1 MEELVKGYTNWY
13 KFDGRSTRAEY
24 WGVFFINTLIGFVCG
39 FLQLD
44 VLFSLF
50 SIAALPIGIGL
61 GIRRMHDAGVSGW
74 WLLVPFANFVYAVID
89 SEAKTNKWGPSSKNK
104 SAIESEDII
113 LNHKEPSF
121 VESSELNTSKN
132 ELLESSSSIQS
143 MEKKISELET
153 VIAQKK
159 DILEA
164 ENEMEV
170 RKIEL
175 RKKIAKLEEGLK
187 NYE

>member
-1 MEELVKGYTNWY
+1 MEELAKGYTNWY
-13 KFDGRSTRAEY
+13 KFDGRSTRTEY
-24 WGVFFINTLIGFVCG
+24 WGVSFINGLIVFISA
-39 FLQLD
+39 FFQLEAISAL
-44 VLFSLF
+44 V
-50 SIAALPIGIGL
+50 SIAQLPIGIGL

-74 WLLVPFANFVYAVID
+74 WLLVPFINFIYAFTD
-89 SEAKTNKWGPSSKNK
+89 SEAKTNKWGPNPKNK
-104 SAIESEDII
+104 SVTESEDTV
-113 LNHKEPSF
+113 LNYEEPSF

-175 RKKIAKLEEGLK
+175 RKKIAKLEEDLK

>member
-74 WLLVPFANFVYAVID
+74 WLLVPFVNFVYAISD

-104 SAIESEDII
+104 SAIESEDTI
-113 LNHKEPSF
+113 LNYKEGSF
-121 VESSELNTSKN
+121 VENSNLNTSKN

-153 VIAQKK
+153 LIAQKK
-159 DILEA
+159 DFIEA

-175 RKKIAKLEEGLK
+175 RKKIAKLEEDIK
-187 NYE
+187 KYE